1 MVQVNHFNLYYA
13 DRLKL
18 HFLLFFSLP
27 FSLILSVVD
36 IIDHARRHHRFSNL
50 LLSEIP
56 SKMIRERNGVLY
68 PISRAGMREVEESE
82 LHMHGPFQATF
93 CICNCVFFFLEEC
106 PQNLDPPSNKIQTKI
121 LYAPE
126 NKKCWLKYILI
137 ISTGHHNKR
146 HICRWVRT
154 VQGGRKRYRNKLYWS
169 SLLLLGADTVQTF
182 NNSTNSY
189 CVLTLCQ
196 AVS

>member
-18 HFLLFFSLP
+18 LFLLFFSLP

-36 IIDHARRHHRFSNL
+36 IIDHARRHHCFSNL

-56 SKMIRERNGVLY
+56 SKMIRERSGVLY
-68 PISRAGMREVEESE
+68 PRSRAGMSEVEESE

-93 CICNCVFFFLEEC
+93 CICVLFFLEEC
-106 PQNLDPPSNKIQTKI
+106 PQNLDPPSNKIQTKK

-126 NKKCWLKYILI
+126 NKKC
-137 ISTGHHNKR
+137 
-146 HICRWVRT
+146 
-154 VQGGRKRYRNKLYWS
+154 
-169 SLLLLGADTVQTF
+169 
-182 NNSTNSY
+182 
-189 CVLTLCQ
+189 
-196 AVS
+196 